1 MENGTAANSTAH
13 PAGLLWNYQTLV
25 ACPAPS
31 CQVALVRLF
40 DDSVFLLFLAS
51 PQCLSHYEQE
61 ENNELAFYSRP
72 RGADAGV
79 RSVSV
84 K

>member
-25 ACPAPS
+25 ACPAPC
-31 CQVALVRLF
+31 CQVAPVRLF

-51 PQCLSHYEQE
+51 PRCVFSSLSSASPIV
-61 ENNELAFYSRP
+61 NRKRIMS
-72 RGADAGV
+72 
-79 RSVSV
+79 
-84 K
+84 